1 MASIEFITKRIEG
14 KKKEIEKLEK
24 KLSRIEKAR
33 DTNWEVNPYY
43 YNELDLKWTQKDL
56 DAARVALSDYEKDLQ
71 TETEKANSRNVPAII
86 KFLDGWRARATAEYR
101 EALTEYHNERSR
113 IRGLYKEMEGT
124 RYGTPERE
132 AKEKEIE
139 QAQDALHC
147 KLNGYFH
154 KETYTTPKGHIVT
167 KKVKDRDGE
176 LEFIER
182 YTWYTFEEAMQKIE
196 SELKQEANRKY
207 DFIIERTNAA
217 VGEIKDASGLYI
229 GSTRGE
235 LNGYIIGERGKVEVE
250 TIMAGG
256 YNIQCLHLR
265 VLIKKVK

>member
-33 DTNWEVNPYY
+33 ATNWEVNPYY
-43 YNELDLKWTQKDL
+43 YHESDLKWTQKDL
-56 DAARVALSDYEKDLQ
+56 DDARVALSNYEKELQ

-86 KFLDGWRARATAEYR
+86 KFLDGWRERATAEYR

-132 AKEKEIE
+132 AKEEEIKK
-139 QAQDALHC
+139 AQDALHC
-147 KLNGYFH
+147 KLNGYYH
-154 KETYTTPKGHIVT
+154 TETYEIKGRKYT

-176 LEFIER
+176 LEFIHR
-182 YTWYTFEEAMQKIE
+182 YIYYAFGEAMQKIE
-196 SELKQEANRKY
+196 RELKQEANRKY